1 MSSRTPSI
9 WLTLAQ
15 LIRLP
20 AVFTAMSDIAM
31 GSTVAWALGHRQP
44 TAYLS
49 AVLLL
54 TIASSC
60 VYLAGMVLND
70 VADAEVDRHERSGRP
85 IPSGRISLRSAL
97 TIGVFLLA
105 LGIISSAFV
114 RVEGSSSLLI
124 CSGLAVAVVAYDFSP
139 FAWLRLLLMPTC
151 RFLNVL
157 LGLSTAELEFL
168 SWDLRCYLAGVVAI
182 YIFGITLF
190 ARNEAGQSNRQS
202 LRLACFFMAAAL
214 GLALALPAFGSSWA
228 RYADRKQT
236 SFVFPYLLILLA
248 AAITLPASKALQRP
262 NPQLVQATVRT
273 ALQGIII
280 LDAALACGLA
290 GGAGLLILILLIPN
304 WYTGRW
310 LSST

>member
-31 GSTVAWALGHRQP
+31 GGVVGWSLGHRQP
-44 TAYLS
+44 TAYCL
-49 AVLLL
+49 AILLL
-54 TIASSC
+54 LIASSC

-70 VADAEVDRHERSGRP
+70 VADVEVDRRERSGRP
-85 IPSGRISLRSAL
+85 IPSGRISRRNAL
-97 TIGVFLLA
+97 MIGVFLLA
-105 LGIISSAFV
+105 AGIISSAFV

-139 FAWLRLLLMPTC
+139 YAWLRLLLMPTC

-157 LGLSTAELEFL
+157 LGLSTANLEFL
-168 SWDLRCYLAGVVAI
+168 AWDLRCYLAGVVAL
-182 YIFGITLF
+182 YILGITLF

-202 LRLACFFMAAAL
+202 LRLACFFMAGAL
-214 GLALALPAFGSSWA
+214 GLALALPAFTASWA
-228 RYADRKQT
+228 RYTNRADT
-236 SFVFPYLLILLA
+236 SVVFPYLLIFLA
-248 AAITLPASKALQRP
+248 GSIALPASKALKRP
-262 NPQLVQATVRT
+262 GPQLVQATVRK

-290 GGAGLLILILLIPN
+290 GEAGLLILLLLIPN